1 MRRWAWDEPET
12 TEHSALEPS
21 HSGVRA
27 PRGASSPPHAHGP
40 SGFVGSLP
48 ISAIGIEF
56 QPIVDLELGKT
67 VAYEVLPGMRV
78 DGAVDG
84 PALLA
89 HAAHERSFAELGRAV
104 RSLAVREGAG
114 KLLYIPLHPS
124 ELQER
129 LIVQPDDPIF
139 SHEAGVRLQLAWP
152 ALSLV
157 ARHVLDEL
165 RSRCG
170 AELVIDDF
178 GSGPATVKQLIEL
191 EPYAVKLDR
200 ELISGIDSHHRKQIA
215 VRGITDI
222 CRKLD
227 ARVIAKGVDCDA
239 EAVGA
244 RECGV
249 RYAQGYVVGEPS
261 PLPAISIWPPA

>member
-1 MRRWAWDEPET
+1 M
-12 TEHSALEPS
+12 LEPS

-27 PRGASSPPHAHGP
+27 PRNAATQPLHRAPHGC
-40 SGFVGSLP
+40 VGSLP
-48 ISAIGIEF
+48 LDAIGIEF

-67 VAYEVLPGMRV
+67 VAYEVLPGLRV
-78 DGAVDG
+78 DGALDG

-89 HAAHERSFAELGRAV
+89 HAAHERTFAALGRV
-104 RSLAVREGAG
+104 IRSLAVREGGG
-114 KLLYIPLHPS
+114 KLLYIPLHPA

-139 SHEAGVRLQLAWP
+139 SHEAGVRLQLSYP
-152 ALSLV
+152 TLSLV

-178 GSGPATVKQLIEL
+178 GTGPATLKHLVEL

-200 ELISGIDSHHRKQIA
+200 ELISGIDRHYRKQVL
-215 VRGITDI
+215 VRGTTEI
-222 CRKLD
+222 CRMLD

-239 EAVGA
+239 EAIGA

-261 PLPAISIWPPA
+261 PLPAISIWPPG